1 MGGLCDMTNVNS
13 KTYSEKIHIWGRIW
27 GIIAILMFISYPLF
41 VSFYYSAWPDAGPF
55 FKGLL
60 GVAPVFWLVGAIEAF
75 TYAPMLGSGGAYLGF
90 VTGNLT
96 NLKVPCALNAMESAK
111 VKAGTEE
118 ADVISTIAIAVS
130 SIVTVLI
137 IFAGVLLLAPLQ
149 PILESPVLAPA
160 FANILPSLFGALAVI
175 FVSRNWKIALAPL
188 LFMLVLFIAVP
199 SLASSVSI
207 MVPVG
212 ALIAIG
218 VSRILYKKG
227 KI

>member
-1 MGGLCDMTNVNS
+1 MN
-13 KTYSEKIHIWGRIW
+13 TYNEKIHVWGKIW
-27 GIIAILMFISYPLF
+27 GILAILMFLSFPAV
-41 VSFYYSAWPDAGPF
+41 VSLYYSAWPEAGPF

-75 TYAPMLGSGGAYLGF
+75 TFAPMLGSGGAYLGF

-111 VKAGTEE
+111 VKSGTEE
-118 ADVISTIAIAVS
+118 GDIISTIAIAIS
-130 SIVTVLI
+130 SIVTTLI
-137 IFAGVLLLAPLQ
+137 IFAGVLLLTPLQ

-160 FANILPSLFGALAVI
+160 FANILPSLFGALAVV
-175 FVSRNWKIALAPL
+175 FVSKNWKIALAPL
-188 LFMLVLFIAVP
+188 IFMLVIFIAVP
-199 SLASSVSI
+199 SLSSSVSI

-218 VSRILYKKG
+218 VSRILYKKEM
-227 KI
+227 I